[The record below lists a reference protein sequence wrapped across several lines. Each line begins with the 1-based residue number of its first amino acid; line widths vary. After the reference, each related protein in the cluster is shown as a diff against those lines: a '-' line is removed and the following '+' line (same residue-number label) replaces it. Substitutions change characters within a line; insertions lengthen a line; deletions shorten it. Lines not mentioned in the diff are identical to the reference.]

1 MKFTSFS
8 LLAAL
13 AGPVLLMSAS
23 PANAQAAKEDLTQVY
38 NKGRDAFNKGDLA
51 TAKIAFARLLKVDPN
66 FELGKIYMAQIR
78 YAEAQWEARPRS
90 VKIVEK
96 AKVGSLSFSNI
107 PLSEALELV
116 RREVEKAG
124 TGPNAGHIE
133 MRTDLP
139 AEVLAQPVSLSVK
152 DVPMQWWIDA
162 VAYAGGVRISLQK
175 EGLSV
180 SPGPQP
186 VDLSD
191 KAAVAS
197 IQKMR
202 QRAQDQVLSRIAM
215 DKASLPE
222 ALAWLRQQTD
232 QSKGPLIVTRSGV
245 PDATVTMDLRNIPL
259 SEALRTIAILTD
271 LDVDWS
277 AWGAGLRPKAALPP
291 PASEPAPATR
301 TTL

>member
-13 AGPVLLMSAS
+13 AGPVLLMST
-23 PANAQAAKEDLTQVY
+23 PVTAQAAKEDLMQVY

-51 TAKIAFARLLKVDPN
+51 TAKVAFTKLLKVDPN

-96 AKVGSLSFSNI
+96 AKIGTIAFSNI
-107 PLSEALELV
+107 PLSDALELV

-124 TGPNAGHIE
+124 TGATAGHME
-133 MRTDLP
+133 MRLDLP

-162 VAYAGGVRISLQK
+162 VAYAGGVNISLDQK
-175 EGLSV
+175 GLSV
-180 SPGPQP
+180 SSGPP
-186 VDLSD
+186 AVDLSD
-191 KAAVAS
+191 KAAVTA
-197 IQKMR
+197 IRKMR
-202 QRAQDQVLSRIAM
+202 QRAQEQVLARIAM
-215 DKASLPE
+215 DKATLPE

-232 QSKGPLIVTRSGV
+232 QSKGPLIVTRTGV
-245 PDATVTMDLRNIPL
+245 PAVTVTMDLRNIPL

-271 LDVDWS
+271 LDVDWN
-277 AWGAGLRPKAALPP
+277 AWGAGLRPKSATPL
-291 PASEPAPATR
+291 PAPAKR